1 MELGSCCYFFRGH
14 LRRMFGVSWLPS
26 RSKPLRKSHWVASE
40 AHGLLLP
47 WVYERSGSGL
57 VVQLFPGVRSVWEWL
72 SGCFQGN
79 ERINRGA
86 WQFSGRK
93 RASIFTKLFSG
104 RFLRPRSS
112 VRADC
117 ASLWW
122 ESIGRNFWLAHSLGQ
137 QSCQDCQDW
146 SHPYSVSVSISV
158 SFYPSLF

>member
-1 MELGSCCYFFRGH
+1 
-14 LRRMFGVSWLPS
+14 MFGVSWLPS
-26 RSKPLRKSHWVASE
+26 RNKPLRKSHWGASE

-47 WVYERSGSGL
+47 WVYGRSGPGL
-57 VVQLFPGVRSVWEWL
+57 VVQLFPGVHSVWEWL

-137 QSCQDCQDW
+137 QSCQDSCSPPW
-146 SHPYSVSVSISV
+146 LKSPLLCLCIHLCIFLSISLLDDN
-158 SFYPSLF
+158 SLMIS